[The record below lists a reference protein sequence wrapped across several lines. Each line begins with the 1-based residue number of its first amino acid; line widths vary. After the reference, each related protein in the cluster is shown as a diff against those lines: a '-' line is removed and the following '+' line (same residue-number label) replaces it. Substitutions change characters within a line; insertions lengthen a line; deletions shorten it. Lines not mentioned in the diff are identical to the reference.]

1 MRNGTSKGTGTNG
14 GKLLK
19 TKAGK
24 IEATE
29 MTIVLNYEPH
39 NKKIKAH
46 LSTLTQLNNWMNKQ
60 IGGKGQLFLTEE
72 FQIINVATVRK
83 IEKHH
88 LNTTVRPTGGF

>member
-1 MRNGTSKGTGTNG
+1 MSKGTGTNG

-39 NKKIKAH
+39 NKK
-46 LSTLTQLNNWMNKQ
+46 
-60 IGGKGQLFLTEE
+60 
-72 FQIINVATVRK
+72 
-83 IEKHH
+83 
-88 LNTTVRPTGGF
+88 

>member
-46 LSTLTQLNNWMNKQ
+46 LSTLTQLNN
-60 IGGKGQLFLTEE
+60 
-72 FQIINVATVRK
+72 
-83 IEKHH
+83 
-88 LNTTVRPTGGF
+88 